1 MPLHA
6 LYTQFKALPTKGG
19 ILAAILQRA
28 CAIVSEARGC
38 QLYIINR
45 EVSNEDNIW
54 VTELW
59 DTAEDH
65 AISLTLDGCKELI
78 AEAMPLLAGRPEQIV
93 LKAISGK
100 GTETV

>member
-6 LYTQFKALPTKGG
+6 LYTRFTTLPAKGKELIPLLQKACL
-19 ILAAILQRA
+19 L
-28 CAIVSEARGC
+28 VSEARGC
-38 QLYIINR
+38 RLYIINQDASQ
-45 EVSNEDNIW
+45 EECIW

-59 DTAEDH
+59 DTPEDH

-78 AEAMPLLAGRPEQIV
+78 AQALPLLAGKPEQVI

-100 GTETV
+100 GLDND